1 MSPLYQLQVVFA
13 QNLPHGLAPE
23 GERKFL
29 IDGIVGGKVRIPGI
43 FFVKRFRVFGSKVPV
58 GGPLRRRHGAGGNR
72 GAFRCGF
79 QLCGK
84 VTALLLRGDIAL
96 RQELVIGIHDRTH
109 TDLVVCSQLSFG
121 RQLSACRNT
130 PV

>member
-43 FFVKRFRVFGSKVPV
+43 FFVKRFRVFGSKVPI
-58 GGPLRRRHGAGGNR
+58 GGADTEQAKVEERSGA
-72 GAFRCGF
+72 
-79 QLCGK
+79 
-84 VTALLLRGDIAL
+84 V
-96 RQELVIGIHDRTH
+96 
-109 TDLVVCSQLSFG
+109 SSF
-121 RQLSACRNT
+121 AAK
-130 PV
+130 